1 MKILIADAD
10 LITRTLLDKALQQA
24 GYEVTLAA
32 SAEEAELQL
41 VADAQLAAVVLD
53 GKASAGFGA
62 PLCARLRHRA
72 GERPLF
78 VVMML
83 KREDGGDV
91 RGALDSGANEVINK
105 PVNVDELTTR
115 LALGLRLAEAEEAL
129 WSTRAYLG
137 ALMDHLDV
145 GVLITAPDGR
155 VAQANEAL
163 ARVGGAA
170 PEHLLGRERNR
181 VRMQWDAR
189 GVPPCDCE
197 PGQEDVDLPGRQR
210 RVLRVTR
217 ARVSL
222 PWGGVRL
229 ELCQDVSKEVL
240 YDEFMEKS
248 SMLDAVTG
256 VLNRRGGETAL
267 RKAMDR
273 ARRHGEGLSVGAL
286 RIDNLPSLDEPQGLA
301 LADALLRTAAQTLLR
316 LTRAT
321 DEVVRWSSN
330 AFIVVLHNA
339 ARAQAQLVMGRLL
352 KSIAALK
359 VEGAP
364 PLRLS
369 SGMSECDPAEASA
382 EALVGRALQALAP

>member
-62 PLCARLRHRA
+62 PLCARLRHRV

-155 VAQANEAL
+155 VVQANEAL

-181 VRMQWDAR
+181 VRMLWDGR
-189 GVPPCDCE
+189 GLPPGDCE
-197 PGQEDVDLPGRQR
+197 SGQEDVDLPGRQR
-210 RVLRVTR
+210 RVIRVTR

-240 YDEFMEKS
+240 YDELMEKS

-286 RIDNLPSLDEPQGLA
+286 RIDNLPSSSEGLA
-301 LADALLRTAAQTLLR
+301 LADALLRTTAQTLLR
-316 LTRAT
+316 LTRGT
-321 DEVVRWSSN
+321 DEVVRWSN
-330 AFIVVLHNA
+330 DAFVVVLHNA

-359 VEGAP
+359 VDGAP
-364 PLRLS
+364 ALRLS
-369 SGMSECDPAEASA
+369 SGMSECEPGEGSA
-382 EALVGRALQALAP
+382 EALVARALQTLAP